1 MPLGGVAAG
10 IVLLLLGTFLST
22 FGPSLSDFG
31 HGVRAPSGGPLR
43 GSEAA
48 PAETAW
54 TAGGNLPHQPAPT
67 TPVANRSSVD
77 LGQAVNFSVN
87 PNGGIPPYTYSW
99 YGLPLPCNSTSAP
112 VVACSPTVAANYQ
125 VYANV
130 SDSFAVNGTSPTLP
144 FTVFSDPGISVAA
157 NVTSL
162 ELGRSVAF
170 TATATGGTGSY
181 VSYSWVPSVPQL
193 GCPSSSGPTVV
204 CTPTSSGSGWT
215 IAASVSDSNGIT
227 STPSSSPAIQVVGP
241 LSVGAPTSNR
251 SGADR
256 GQSVQF
262 AVVASGGSA
271 PYSFSWNGL
280 PSGCVTANVSTLP
293 CVLTGAGTSSIT
305 VTVRD
310 ASGVVASSPALP
322 FIVAIDPT
330 VGSPTASP
338 PLVDQGGSS
347 TLAVAAAGGTGT
359 LLYLWQGLPSSC
371 PSRQAT
377 LLCTFSSLGAWT
389 VNVTVTDAAGYS
401 VVSSPLTLLA
411 VALPTVNVSASKVLI
426 DLGQSLTFLT
436 LVHGG
441 VPNFTYSWSGLPCG
455 GTLVGA
461 STITCVPTATGAYN
475 VSVSIVDAT
484 GAAATSRPVELSV
497 AVPPSI
503 TGFNA
508 TSYQVP
514 VGGTSTFTVAAQGG
528 AGPLHYTYSGLP
540 RGCTTQNSASLTCVF
555 QHQGN

>member
-1 MPLGGVAAG
+1 
-10 IVLLLLGTFLST
+10 
-22 FGPSLSDFG
+22 
-31 HGVRAPSGGPLR
+31 
-43 GSEAA
+43 
-48 PAETAW
+48 
-54 TAGGNLPHQPAPT
+54 
-67 TPVANRSSVD
+67 
-77 LGQAVNFSVN
+77 
-87 PNGGIPPYTYSW
+87 
-99 YGLPLPCNSTSAP
+99 
-112 VVACSPTVAANYQ
+112 
-125 VYANV
+125 
-130 SDSFAVNGTSPTLP
+130 
-144 FTVFSDPGISVAA
+144 
-157 NVTSL
+157 
-162 ELGRSVAF
+162 
-170 TATATGGTGSY
+170 
-181 VSYSWVPSVPQL
+181 
-193 GCPSSSGPTVV
+193 
-204 CTPTSSGSGWT
+204 
-215 IAASVSDSNGIT
+215 
-227 STPSSSPAIQVVGP
+227 
-241 LSVGAPTSNR
+241 
-251 SGADR
+251 
-256 GQSVQF
+256 
-262 AVVASGGSA
+262 
-271 PYSFSWNGL
+271 L

-555 QHQGN
+555 QHQGNFTVGVVVSDTVGAAVSANLTVHATGGAPRSTVPPPPPLGFVALLLGLSLIAVTTVLGLAFVLFRGARLEFAPPLNGFTGLQRGRPPWVAPDTNPRRADPRGLPRSGPDGGASGPPPRSEPHRRV